1 MASNAPDENQTSGAD
16 LASLA
21 SVAGLSGEL
30 DSPDADVRVESPASR
45 SQEPPDREERRRRD
59 GRSDLA
65 DGARHFDPQRYRLA
79 LSALSQGSVVQG
91 RDEAVSSCK
100 PPVERILGL
109 SAGQTM
115 GMTSVDSRWRRSLRT
130 ALRFRVRSVSSDRAD
145 GQAGEGRRAFLGD
158 EWRAGERVARAFVG
172 MCRPARPQ
180 HHRDRV

>member
-115 GMTSVDSRWRRSLRT
+115 GMTSVDSRWRAVAEDGSPFPGEERLVGSR
-130 ALRFRVRSVSSDRAD
+130 RRASRR
-145 GQAGEGRRAFLGD
+145 GSTSFLGRRVAR
-158 EWRAGERVARAFVG
+158 WRAGRACV
-172 MCRPARPQ
+172 CWDVSSRSAPTSS
-180 HHRDRV
+180 